1 MIFALQNQGL
11 VGLIEDSFNY
21 QWSSYIVRVY
31 KESDTSKPLYVMSFG
46 NSVTAENKLLEL
58 MEHPAWTLL
67 RFG

>member
-1 MIFALQNQGL
+1 MVALHNQGL
-11 VGLIEDSFNY
+11 VGWIEDSFNY

-31 KESDTSKPLYVMSFG
+31 KESDRSEPLYVMSFG
-46 NSVTAENKLLEL
+46 NGVTAENKLLEL

>member
-1 MIFALQNQGL
+1 MVALQNQGL